1 MIVAAARRL
10 DHTLGDVYLARMP
23 TVHCARCGLERDRMS
38 FQPFQNELG
47 KRAYDGICGVCWGEW
62 LKMQQQLINHYGLNL
77 RDPKAKEFLFRNMEQ
92 FLFKTGQ
99 VGSSGSS

>member
-1 MIVAAARRL
+1 MQIAYTARRL
-10 DHTLGDVYLARMP
+10 DHTLGDVYLARMS
-23 TVHCARCGLERDRMS
+23 TVHCARCGLERDKMA

-47 KRAYDGICGVCWGEW
+47 KRAYDEICGVCWGEW

-92 FLFKTGQ
+92 FLFKAGQ
-99 VGSSGSS
+99 VGT